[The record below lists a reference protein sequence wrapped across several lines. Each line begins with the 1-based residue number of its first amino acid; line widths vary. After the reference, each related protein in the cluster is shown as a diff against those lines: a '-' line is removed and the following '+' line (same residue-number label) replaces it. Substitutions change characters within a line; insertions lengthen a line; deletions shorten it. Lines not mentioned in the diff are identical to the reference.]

1 MILKRLVIEN
11 LRSYNKQEI
20 NFPMGSTLL
29 SGDIGSGKTTVLLAI
44 EFALFGLQP
53 SQKPASLLRSS
64 ANDGKVIFEFE
75 IEGKNIIIE
84 RSLKRGKKAVSQ
96 DCASITIDNERF
108 EGSVTEIK
116 SKVLKL
122 LNYPSEFAKKTNLLY
137 KFTVYTPQEEMK
149 QIILEPGDTR
159 LNTLRHVFGIDKYKR
174 IEENAVLLNSK
185 LREKIRL
192 NEGMFYDLETDKEE
206 LKQKKENL
214 DFQKQNQKQ
223 MAQEYEKAID
233 FKHEKE
239 KAVDEIKEKIDEKK
253 ILETEKEKT
262 NIILSEKQQQI
273 TTFNNNIQTLNLQI
287 KEVQQNLFNEEEFK
301 ALNQRI
307 EYQQNKEDELQREYI
322 QIIGKINS
330 EESKKREIETLK
342 NKISALQKC
351 PTCLQEVSKEYKIN
365 IFNKIDQENQE
376 IQRNLNEL
384 SLNKNKLIEQIEIV
398 KKAKEDFKKRKS
410 ELELLKIKLEN
421 IKEKQQRILDIEKER
436 QTIQKDLEML
446 EKHIKTLETSIIEF
460 SKYDIIYTQR
470 DKELQEAKINE
481 NKTAIKQ
488 AEINKEVQFL
498 EQQIKEK
505 QEKITK
511 KENLK
516 KRTENLRELEF
527 WISEKF
533 LNLILFTEKQVMFT
547 LKEEFS
553 KLFSKWFSILVSDLL
568 NAKLDDTFSPV
579 IEQQDYELD
588 YSFLSGGE
596 RTAIALAYRLAL
608 NQVINSILSNIKT
621 SNLVILDEPTDG
633 FSASQLDKMRDVLN
647 QLNAEQ
653 LILVSHEQKIESF
666 VDHIIRFTKEGG
678 VTKIENNMC
687 QS

>member
-1 MILKRLVIEN
+1 MIFKRLIIEN
-11 LRSYNKQEI
+11 LRSYDKQEI
-20 NFPMGSTLL
+20 NFPLGSTLL

-53 SQKPASLLRSS
+53 SQKPASLLRSN
-64 ANDGKVIFEFE
+64 ADEGKVIFEFG
-75 IEGKNIIIE
+75 IEEKNIIIE
-84 RSLKRGKKAVSQ
+84 RSLKRGKKTISQ
-96 DCASITIDNERF
+96 DCASITIDSERF

-149 QIILEPGDTR
+149 QIILESGDTR

-174 IEENAVLLNSK
+174 IEENTIFLTSK
-185 LREKIRL
+185 LREKVRL
-192 NEGMFYDLETDKEE
+192 NEGMFYDLETDREE
-206 LKQKKENL
+206 LKRKKEEL

-223 MAQEYEKAID
+223 ITKDYEKAIE

-253 ILETEKEKT
+253 TLETEKEKT
-262 NIILSEKQQQI
+262 DIIFFEKQQQI
-273 TTFNNNIQTLNLQI
+273 KSFNNNIQTLNLQI
-287 KEVQQNLFNEEEFK
+287 KEVQQNLFNEGEFN

-307 EYQQNKEDELQREYI
+307 EYQQNKEDEFQREYI
-322 QIIGKINS
+322 QIISKINS
-330 EESKKREIETLK
+330 EESKKREIENLK
-342 NKISALQKC
+342 DKISALQKC
-351 PTCLQEVSKEYKIN
+351 PTCLQEVSKDYKIN
-365 IFNKIDQENQE
+365 IFNKIGQENQE
-376 IQRNLNEL
+376 IQRILNEL
-384 SLNKNKLIEQIEIV
+384 SLNKNKLTEQIEIV

-410 ELELLKIKLEN
+410 ELELLRIKLDN
-421 IKEKQQRILDIEKER
+421 IKEKQQRVLDIEKER
-436 QTIQKDLEML
+436 QIIQKDLEML
-446 EKHIKTLETSIIEF
+446 EKHTKTLEISIIEF
-460 SKYDIIYTQR
+460 SKYDIIYGQR
-470 DKELQEAKINE
+470 NKELQEAKINE
-481 NKTAIKQ
+481 DKTAIKQ

-498 EQQIKEK
+498 EQQIKER
-505 QEKITK
+505 QEKIIK
-511 KENLK
+511 KENIK
-516 KRTENLRELEF
+516 KKTDNLRELEY
-527 WISEKF
+527 WASEKF

-553 KLFSKWFSILVSDLL
+553 NLFSKWFSILVSDLL
-568 NAKLDDTFSPV
+568 TAKLDDTFSPV

-596 RTAIALAYRLAL
+596 RTAVALAYRLAL

-666 VDHIIRFTKEGG
+666 VDNIIKFTKEGG
-678 VTKIENNMC
+678 ITRIERN
-687 QS
+687 

>member
-96 DCASITIDNERF
+96 DCASIIIDNEKF
-108 EGSVTEIK
+108 EGSITEIK

-192 NEGMFYDLETDKEE
+192 NEGMFYDLETDREE
-206 LKQKKENL
+206 LKQKKESL

-253 ILETEKEKT
+253 TLETEKEKT

-287 KEVQQNLFNEEEFK
+287 KEVQQNLFNEEEFN

-384 SLNKNKLIEQIEIV
+384 NLNKNKLSEQIEIV
-398 KKAKEDFKKRKS
+398 KKTKEDFKKRKS
-410 ELELLKIKLEN
+410 ELEILKIKLEN

-446 EKHIKTLETSIIEF
+446 EKHIKTLENSIIEF
-460 SKYDIIYTQR
+460 SKYDLVYEQR
-470 DKELQEAKINE
+470 NKELQEAKINE
-481 NKTAIKQ
+481 DKAAIKQ

-511 KENLK
+511 KEGLK
-516 KRTENLRELEF
+516 KRTENLRELEY

-647 QLNAEQ
+647 QLNVEQ

-678 VTKIENNMC
+678 ITKIGE
-687 QS
+687 

>member
-1 MILKRLVIEN
+1 MILKKLIIEN
-11 LRSYNKQEI
+11 LRSYEKQEI
-20 NFPMGSTLL
+20 NFPLGSTLL

-53 SQKPASLLRSS
+53 SQKPTSLLRSS
-64 ANDGKVIFEFE
+64 AKQGKVIFEFE

-84 RSLKRGKKAVSQ
+84 RSLKRGKKTVSQ
-96 DCASITIDNERF
+96 DCSSITINNERF

-149 QIILEPGDTR
+149 QIILESGDTR

-174 IEENAVLLNSK
+174 IEENTILLTSK

-192 NEGMFYDLETDKEE
+192 NEGMVYDLETDREE
-206 LKQKKENL
+206 LKQKKESL
-214 DFQKQNQKQ
+214 DIQKQNQKQ
-223 MAQEYEKAID
+223 IAQEYEKTIN
-233 FKHEKE
+233 FKQEKE
-239 KAVDEIKEKIDEKK
+239 KAVDEIKEKINEKK

-262 NIILSEKQQQI
+262 NILLSEKQQQV
-273 TTFNNNIQTLNLQI
+273 TSLGNNIQTLTLQI
-287 KEVQQNLFNEEEFK
+287 NEVKQNLFNEEEFN

-307 EYQQNKEDELQREYI
+307 EYQQNKEDELQKEYI

-330 EESKKREIETLK
+330 EESKKRETETLK

-365 IFNKIDQENQE
+365 IFNKIDQEKQE
-376 IQRNLNEL
+376 IQKNLNEL
-384 SLNKNKLIEQIEIV
+384 NLNKNKLIEQLETV
-398 KKAKEDFKKRKS
+398 KKTKEEFKKRKS

-421 IKEKQQRILDIEKER
+421 IKEKQQRILDIEKEK
-436 QTIQKDLEML
+436 QAIQKDLEML
-446 EKHIKTLETSIIEF
+446 EKHIKTLEASIIEF
-460 SKYDIIYTQR
+460 SKYDAVYEQR
-470 DKELQEAKINE
+470 NKELQEAKINE

-516 KRTENLRELEF
+516 KKTEGLRELEY
-527 WISEKF
+527 WLSEKF
-533 LNLILFTEKQVMFT
+533 LNLILFTEKQVMLT

-568 NAKLDDTFSPV
+568 NARLDDTFSPV

-588 YSFLSGGE
+588 YAFLSGGE

-608 NQVINSILSNIKT
+608 NQIINSILSNIKT

-633 FSASQLDKMRDVLN
+633 FSASQLDKMRDVLS
-647 QLNAEQ
+647 QLNVEQ
-653 LILVSHEQKIESF
+653 LVLVSHEQKIESF
-666 VDHIIRFTKEGG
+666 VDNIIRFVKEAG
-678 VTKIENNMC
+678 VTRIENK